1 MALIKVKGNIL
12 IDDIDQLYIDLYQS
26 MNSNQVID
34 ILLPN
39 KLTKNYL
46 GITPALIQFIAT
58 WIRYE
63 NSGKLRLNVEDPTE
77 LEIDELYKNEF
88 IFPIVS
94 LVWNSNGIY
103 NKTGEANLKSK
114 LKGLQNQLFLK
125 MKKVKAYRG
134 EKLLLTNLDHFN
146 EEKGILSCFEREG
159 EFIANEND
167 LLESLKPVILEDV
180 LRNYRESKVIFKKAQ
195 KDFYGIIYELMKNT
209 FNWARDTPEGVPY
222 DPNIRGLLVKF
233 YKKPRTKLLEE
244 YDRNEAITTF
254 FKSEILKENS
264 KGELY
269 FFEISVFDSGA
280 GFINKYKALN
290 SPTELEDVEII
301 KQCFIKHNTSA
312 KGLDKFEK
320 GFGLDKILQ
329 TLDKKGFLRI
339 KTGNVCLYR
348 NLISNDYKTIESKDI
363 NEMDLFDWRTGSD
376 NSFTKYKEVSGS
388 IITIIYPLAFN

>member
-1 MALIKVKGNIL
+1 MTLIKVKGNIL
-12 IDDIDQLYIDLYQS
+12 IDDIDQLYLDLYQGFY
-26 MNSNQVID
+26 NKQVID
-34 ILLPN
+34 VLLPN

-63 NSGKLRLNVEDPTE
+63 NSGKLLLSLIEPTKSD
-77 LEIDELYKNEF
+77 IDELYKNEF

-94 LVWNSNGIY
+94 MAWNSNGVY
-103 NKTGEANLKSK
+103 DKTGTVNLSSQ
-114 LKGLQNQLFLK
+114 LKDFQNQIFLK
-125 MKKVKAYRG
+125 MKEVKAYRG

-167 LLESLKPVILEDV
+167 LLESLKPTILGDV
-180 LRNYRESKVIFKKAQ
+180 LRNYYESKETFKKVQ
-195 KDFYGIIYELMKNT
+195 NDFNGIIYELMKNT
-209 FNWARDTPEGVPY
+209 YEWAKENPEGVPF
-222 DPNIRGLLVKF
+222 DPNIRGLLIKF
-233 YKKPRTKLLEE
+233 YKKPRKKLIEE
-244 YDRNEAITTF
+244 YEYNRAITTYF
-254 FKSEILKENS
+254 NSNILKENV

-280 GFINKYKALN
+280 GFVDKYKALN
-290 SPTELEDVEII
+290 PDTTIEDVEII

-320 GFGLDKILQ
+320 GFGLDKILK

-348 NLISNDYKTIESKDI
+348 DLISNNYKTIESKDI
-363 NEMDLFDWRTGSD
+363 NEMELFDWRTGSD
-376 NSFTKYKEVSGS
+376 NSFTKHKKVSGS

>member
-1 MALIKVKGNIL
+1 MALIKLKGSIL
-12 IDDIDQLYIDLYQS
+12 IDDIDQLYIDLYKG
-26 MNSNQVID
+26 MYNKQVID

-58 WIRYE
+58 WTRYE
-63 NSGKLRLNVEDPTE
+63 KSGKLQLSIEDPTE
-77 LEIDELYKNEF
+77 FEIDELYKNEF

-94 LVWNSNGIY
+94 LVWNSNGVY
-103 NKTGEANLKSK
+103 DKTGQNNLQSQ
-114 LKGLQNQLFLK
+114 LKGSQNQIFLK
-125 MKKVKAYRG
+125 MKKVEAYRG

-146 EEKGILSCFEREG
+146 EEKGILSCFEKEG

-167 LLESLKPVILEDV
+167 LLESLKPAILEDV
-180 LRNYRESKVIFKKAQ
+180 LRNYHESKETFKKVQ

-209 FNWARDTPEGVPY
+209 FEWAKDSPEGVPY
-222 DPNIRGLLVKF
+222 DPNIRGLLIKF
-233 YKKPRTKLLEE
+233 YKKPRAKLLEE
-244 YDRNEAITTF
+244 YDNNKAITTF
-254 FKSEILKENS
+254 FKSEILKEND

-280 GFINKYKALN
+280 GFVDKYKALN
-290 SPTELEDVEII
+290 PHTAIGDVEII
-301 KQCFIKHNTSA
+301 KECFIKHNTSA

-339 KTGNVCLYR
+339 KTGNLCLYR
-348 NLISNDYKTIESKDI
+348 NLISNNYKTIESKDI
-363 NEMDLFDWRTGSD
+363 NEMELFDWRTGND
-376 NSFTKYKEVSGS
+376 NRFTKYKNVSGS